1 MSEHYITPEQLC
13 VGLYVQLDLGWMEHP
28 FTFSSFTIKSQAQID
43 ILKGLRL
50 PRIKYDPKKCSA
62 KPLPPSA
69 VQTVVTVTQETAKAV
84 DQARTEK
91 NERIEQLRQIRAN
104 IEQVEQKFIKVTDS
118 IKNINKQIQTN
129 PEAAIKETNAVVKQM
144 VDTLQTGGDI
154 MLHAISEK
162 LGEEA
167 YFHSL
172 NVSVLSLMLSKAAEL
187 DAELIQQIGL
197 GAVLH
202 DIGKTEIPYKIV
214 SKAEPLTKAEH
225 TLLEQHCEFGVKQA
239 VKLNI
244 SRDAMSI
251 IMQHHECTD
260 GSGYP
265 NKLQGDAIALS
276 AKVVAIA
283 NIYDNLCNPLN
294 IANAVTPSE
303 ALSQMFALKRAKFD
317 DRLLKLF
324 IKRLGVYPPGSLIQ
338 LSNDMIGLVVSV
350 NSEQPLRP
358 NVMVYDPTVPKDSAL
373 IVSLEAESE
382 IKVVK
387 SIRPAQLSRQVHQY
401 LNPRK
406 NVTYYFDSSKKATR
420 Q

>member
-1 MSEHYITPEQLC
+1 M
-13 VGLYVQLDLGWMEHP
+13 
-28 FTFSSFTIKSQAQID
+28 
-43 ILKGLRL
+43 LKGLQL
-50 PRIKYDPKKCSA
+50 QRIKYDPKKCSA
-62 KPLPPSA
+62 KPLPPT
-69 VQTVVTVTQETAKAV
+69 TVADVSVTKQETEKAV
-84 DQARTEK
+84 DEARTQK
-91 NERIEQLRQIRAN
+91 TERIEQLRKIRAN

-144 VDTLQTGGDI
+144 VDTLQSGGDI

-172 NVSVLSLMLSKAAEL
+172 NVSVLSLMLAKAADLDTEL
-187 DAELIQQIGL
+187 TQQIGL

-202 DIGKTEIPYKIV
+202 DIGKSDIPYRIV
-214 SKAEPLTKAEH
+214 SKTDALTKAEQAMM
-225 TLLEQHCEFGVKQA
+225 EQHCELGVKQA

-251 IMQHHECTD
+251 IMQHHECVD

-265 NKLQGDAIALS
+265 NGLRGDAISHA

-283 NIYDNLCNPLN
+283 NAYDNLCNPTN

-350 NSEQPLRP
+350 NPEQPLRP

-373 IVSLEAESE
+373 IVSLEVENE
-382 IKVVK
+382 MKVVK

-406 NVTYYFDSSKKATR
+406 NVTYYFDGNKKGTR
-420 Q
+420 P